1 MRQINLLPPELAERR
16 RARRVTRL
24 MMLGSLGLAVLL
36 ALVYVAQLTRLS
48 SERSKLE
55 AEQANNAKLRQQ
67 VAQLSQFSRL
77 RADLDAK
84 QRLLSTLTVNEVRWS
99 VILSDISRVIPT
111 NAWLT
116 SFTGSVQAPATGGA
130 PQPQAS
136 PGAGIGTVQM
146 AGCTLIPPDGAHL
159 EVARFL
165 IRIGMP
171 ATLTTPF
178 LTLSSKTG
186 GLCPVQFTANVG
198 LDTGSRRANQPGAA
212 RRP

>member
-1 MRQINLLPPELAERR
+1 MRQINLLPPELAEKR

-24 MMLGSLGLAVLL
+24 MLLGALGLAVLL
-36 ALVYVAQLTRLS
+36 ALVYTAQLTRLS
-48 SERSKLE
+48 SERSRLE
-55 AEQANNAKLRQQ
+55 TERTNNAKLRQQ
-67 VAQLSQFSRL
+67 VAQLSQFARL
-77 RADLDAK
+77 RAELDAK
-84 QRLLSTLTVNEVRWS
+84 QGLLTTLTVNEVRWS
-99 VILSDISRVIPT
+99 VILSDISRVIPS

-116 SFTGSVQAPATGGA
+116 TLTGTVQAPATGTA

-136 PGAGIGTVQM
+136 PGSAIGSVQF
-146 AGCTLIPPDGAHL
+146 AGCTLIPPDGTHL

-171 ATLTTPF
+171 ATLVSPF

-186 GLCPVQFTANVG
+186 SACPVQFAANVD
-198 LDTGSRRANQPGAA
+198 LDTQARRANQPGAA